1 MTGGGPRFGAGRR
14 LVEWSTA
21 AGRRAMRTLR
31 LDRPADLVS
40 GGSLAWSQARSLW
53 PATAGIGCCS
63 VQTLTVRGPRWDPEG
78 LGSVFQ
84 DEPEGCDVLL
94 VDGPL
99 TRVSRIDLPGLL
111 ARMAEPRW
119 VMAIGSCAVG
129 GGAFNGGYAVSG
141 GVDQVL
147 PVDVYV
153 PGCPP
158 SAEAV
163 LLGLVKL
170 SERIRAEGGPY
181 FQVPPEEGAML

>member
-1 MTGGGPRFGAGRR
+1 MTGEAPRFGRGRR
-14 LVEWSTA
+14 LVEWSGA
-21 AGRRAMRTLR
+21 AGRRALRTLR
-31 LDRPADLVS
+31 LDSPAEAVAR
-40 GGSLAWSQARSLW
+40 GTLAWSQARSLW
-53 PATAGIGCCS
+53 PATAGLGCCS
-63 VQTLTVRGPRWDPEG
+63 LQSLSVRGPRWDPEG

-99 TRVSRIDLPGLL
+99 TRASRMELPGLL

-119 VMAIGSCAVG
+119 VIAVGSCAVG
-129 GGAFNGGYAVSG
+129 GGVFNGGHAVLG
-141 GVDQVL
+141 GVDQVV

-158 SAEAV
+158 TPEAY

-170 SERIRAEGGPY
+170 SERIRAGGGPY
-181 FQVPPEEGAML
+181 IQVAPEEGAML